1 MCDQEGRAHRLPGQK
16 QRRFSVCAAE
26 VSTAAPV
33 LMGSLSGRVWNE
45 LQSQPYDL
53 TWLCLFKFLASIF

>member
-1 MCDQEGRAHRLPGQK
+1 MCDQDGRAHRIPGQK

-26 VSTAAPV
+26 MSTAAPV
-33 LMGSLSGRVWNE
+33 LMGSLAGRVWNE

-53 TWLCLFKFLASIF
+53 T